1 MEHQNSITI
10 LFLLIALLSI
20 GTFILSMKVYYL
32 NAEIKQLK
40 TKEKLLI
47 EIIEVAENAG
57 AFKKNKI
64 KN

>member
-20 GTFILSMKVYYL
+20 VTFILSMKVYYL

-47 EIIEVAENAG
+47 EIIEVAENTG